1 MEKKETSVGQN
12 TSMECT
18 RSRVSTSE
26 TLKTGKIYSDVCSD
40 RKKSSGMK
48 MRINEGQP

>member
-18 RSRVSTSE
+18 RGRVSTPE
-26 TLKTGKIYSDVCSD
+26 TLLRLGKYEEMSVVVEEN
-40 RKKSSGMK
+40 RV
-48 MRINEGQP
+48 R